1 MIERRSDTEGYPTI
15 YESWPKRRPRLDEVV
30 TRIFKESILPQYQE
44 RCRILKFDHHA
55 SIDTWF
61 DVKRDT
67 LRTSFRRSI
76 LPPVLG
82 QLPDGLTQKMLVKAD
97 TRLNKEHGEYI
108 IHGICDAR
116 HLIVRIMI
124 WSDCLYAYWL
134 TEIPHDKSVRKDDQ
148 KRRIITSVFHALK
161 EPQDGVEIVPWPD
174 NIEDFSDVYHE
185 VMRDA
190 PAFSKADVDKRI
202 DEREEELNV
211 RIERQWRPLPT
222 HPPASE
228 QPIHHF
234 VMHFTDQSDCQLT
247 MVNDAHWE
255 SQWVML
261 QSDPTPLQIDL
272 ATIAGTERS
281 GLTEKVETSS
291 LACPPKAKHAGGL
304 SPDVRS
310 TVFLPAPLNES
321 LQERIGHALQNKTLP
336 TYWEKVD
343 DLLDA
348 SADLASTWCGLT
360 NVKSL
365 LCLAA
370 ACRFG
375 PIISHYIEA
384 KPHDTKEK
392 KKGIQEKEKGNPPS
406 ALSIASKFLRQWDK
420 QVYRIQQVKDG
431 EMDPET
437 RKELNVT
444 NFPITEYVDS
454 GFVKHVWRRLHFNEL
469 KGTEAYNL
477 ENFGAFMSITIDQ
490 FVKLI
495 VRHRFKLDRADS
507 TPTRNAN
514 NTSTCTPDQN
524 LETLKQLR
532 QNNDP
537 EGVGSQLD
545 RLFRSAAVYVTCP
558 SQEQPEARERL
569 ATAWDDAL
577 TLTETHNSRAHKA
590 MLSQGMDGFMSA
602 VQQLQKDHNV

>member
-1 MIERRSDTEGYPTI
+1 MIERRSDTEEYPTI
-15 YESWPKRRPRLDEVV
+15 YESWPKRGPRLEDVV
-30 TRIFKESILPQYQE
+30 THIFKESILPQYQE

-82 QLPDGLTQKMLVKAD
+82 QLPEGLTQKMLVKAD

-108 IHGICDAR
+108 IRKVCDEQE
-116 HLIVRIMI
+116 LIIRVMI

-148 KRRIITSVFHALK
+148 KRRIITSVFHALT
-161 EPQDGVEIVPWPD
+161 ESQDGVEIVPWPD
-174 NIEDFSDVYHE
+174 DIEDFSDVYHE

-190 PAFSKADVDKRI
+190 PAFSKADVDKGI

-211 RIERQWRPLPT
+211 RIERQWRHLPT

-234 VMHFTDQSDCQLT
+234 VTHFTDQSDCQLT

-261 QSDPTPLQIDL
+261 QSDPAPLQIYL
-272 ATIAGTERS
+272 ATIAGTKGS
-281 GLTEKVETSS
+281 GLTDNVETSS
-291 LACPPKAKHAGGL
+291 LACPPVAKHAWAAP
-304 SPDVRS
+304 PDVRS

-336 TYWEKVD
+336 MYWERVD

-348 SADLASTWCGLT
+348 SADLASAWCGLT

-365 LCLAA
+365 LCLAT

-375 PIISHYIEA
+375 PIISQYIEA
-384 KPHDTKEK
+384 KLQGTKEK
-392 KKGIQEKEKGNPPS
+392 KEGYPPS
-406 ALSIASKFLRQWDK
+406 ALSIARKFLRQWDK
-420 QVYRIQQVKDG
+420 QVHRIQQVKDG

-437 RKELNVT
+437 RKKLIVT

-477 ENFGAFMSITIDQ
+477 ENFGAFMSIAIDH

-495 VRHRFKLDRADS
+495 VRHRFTLDRADS
-507 TPTRNAN
+507 TPTRNAKRA
-514 NTSTCTPDQN
+514 STRTPDQN
-524 LETLKQLR
+524 FETLKQLR

-545 RLFRSAAVYVTCP
+545 RLFRSAVVYVTCP
-558 SQEQPEARERL
+558 LQEQAEAHKRL
-569 ATAWDDAL
+569 VTAWDDAL
-577 TLTETHNSRAHKA
+577 ALTETHNSRAHKA
-590 MLSQGMDGFMSA
+590 MLSLGMDGFVSA
-602 VQQLQKDHNV
+602 IQQHQEDHNV

>member
-1 MIERRSDTEGYPTI
+1 MIERHPHVEAYPTI
-15 YESWPKRRPRLDEVV
+15 YDPWPKRRPRLEDVV
-30 TRIFKESILPQYQE
+30 THIFKESILPQYQE
-44 RCRILKFDHHA
+44 QCLKLKLDHHA

-82 QLPDGLTQKMLVKAD
+82 QLPEGLTQKMLVKAD

-108 IHGICDAR
+108 IRKVCDEQE
-116 HLIVRIMI
+116 LIVRVMI

-148 KRRIITSVFHALK
+148 KRRIITSVFHALT
-161 EPQDGVEIVPWPD
+161 ESQDGVEIVPWPD
-174 NIEDFSDVYHE
+174 DIEDFSDVYAYI
-185 VMRDA
+185 MRTA
-190 PAFSKADVDKRI
+190 PTFSKADVDKRI

-211 RIERQWRPLPT
+211 RIERQWRHLPT

-234 VMHFTDQSDCQLT
+234 VTHFTDQSDCQLT
-247 MVNDAHWE
+247 MINDAHWE

-261 QSDPTPLQIDL
+261 QSDPAPLQIYL
-272 ATIAGTERS
+272 ATIAGTKGS
-281 GLTEKVETSS
+281 GLTENVETSS
-291 LACPPKAKHAGGL
+291 LACPPVAKHAWAAP
-304 SPDVRS
+304 PDVRS

-336 TYWEKVD
+336 MYWEKVD

-348 SADLASTWCGLT
+348 SADLASAWCGLT

-365 LCLAA
+365 LCLAT

-375 PIISHYIEA
+375 PIISQCIEA
-384 KPHDTKEK
+384 KPQGTKEK
-392 KKGIQEKEKGNPPS
+392 KKGYPPS

-420 QVYRIQQVKDG
+420 QVHRIQQVKDG

-437 RKELNVT
+437 RKKLSVT

-477 ENFGAFMSITIDQ
+477 ENFGAFMSIAIDH

-495 VRHRFKLDRADS
+495 VRHRFTLDRADS
-507 TPTRNAN
+507 TPTRNAKRA
-514 NTSTCTPDQN
+514 STRTPDQN
-524 LETLKQLR
+524 FETLKQLR

-537 EGVGSQLD
+537 EGVGSQVD
-545 RLFRSAAVYVTCP
+545 RLFRSAVVYVTCP
-558 SQEQPEARERL
+558 SQEQAEAHKRL
-569 ATAWDDAL
+569 VTAWNDAL
-577 TLTETHNSRAHKA
+577 TLTETHNSRAHEA
-590 MLSQGMDGFMSA
+590 LLSQGMDGFMSA
-602 VQQLQKDHNV
+602 VQQLQEDHNV

>member
-1 MIERRSDTEGYPTI
+1 MIERHPHVEAYPTI
-15 YESWPKRRPRLDEVV
+15 YDPWPKREPRLDEVV
-30 TRIFKESILPQYQE
+30 THIFKESILPQYQE
-44 RCRILKFDHHA
+44 RCLILKFDHHA

-82 QLPDGLTQKMLVKAD
+82 QLPEGLTQKMLVKAD

-108 IHGICDAR
+108 VHGIHDAR

-124 WSDCLYAYWL
+124 WSDCLYTYWL
-134 TEIPHDKSVRKDDQ
+134 TETPHDKSVRKDDQ

-174 NIEDFSDVYHE
+174 DIEDFSDVYHE

-190 PAFSKADVDKRI
+190 PTFSKADVDKRI

-211 RIERQWRPLPT
+211 RIERQWRYLPT

-234 VMHFTDQSDCQLT
+234 VTHFTDQSDCQLT
-247 MVNDAHWE
+247 MVNDARWE
-255 SQWVML
+255 SQWVTL
-261 QSDPTPLQIDL
+261 QSDPTPLQIYL
-272 ATIAGTERS
+272 ATIAGTKGS
-281 GLTEKVETSS
+281 GLTKNVETSS
-291 LACPPKAKHAGGL
+291 LACPPVAKHAWAAP
-304 SPDVRS
+304 PDVRS

-336 TYWEKVD
+336 MYWERVD

-348 SADLASTWCGLT
+348 SADLASAWCGLT

-365 LCLAA
+365 LCLAT

-375 PIISHYIEA
+375 PIISQYIEA
-384 KPHDTKEK
+384 KLQGTKEK
-392 KKGIQEKEKGNPPS
+392 KEGYPPS
-406 ALSIASKFLRQWDK
+406 ALSIARKFLRQWDK
-420 QVYRIQQVKDG
+420 QVHRIQQMKDG

-437 RKELNVT
+437 RKKLIVT
-444 NFPITEYVDS
+444 NFPITQYVDS
-454 GFVKHVWRRLHFNEL
+454 GFVKHAWRRLHFNEL

-477 ENFGAFMSITIDQ
+477 ENFGAFVSIAIDH

-495 VRHRFKLDRADS
+495 VRHRFTLDRADS
-507 TPTRNAN
+507 TPTRNAKRA
-514 NTSTCTPDQN
+514 STRTPDQN
-524 LETLKQLR
+524 
-532 QNNDP
+532 
-537 EGVGSQLD
+537 
-545 RLFRSAAVYVTCP
+545 F
-558 SQEQPEARERL
+558 
-569 ATAWDDAL
+569 
-577 TLTETHNSRAHKA
+577 
-590 MLSQGMDGFMSA
+590 
-602 VQQLQKDHNV
+602 

>member
-1 MIERRSDTEGYPTI
+1 MIERHPHVEAYPTI
-15 YESWPKRRPRLDEVV
+15 YDPWPKRRPRLEDVV
-30 TRIFKESILPQYQE
+30 THIFKESILPQYQE

-82 QLPDGLTQKMLVKAD
+82 QLPEGLTQKMLVKAD

-108 IHGICDAR
+108 IRKVCDEQE
-116 HLIVRIMI
+116 LIVRVMI

-148 KRRIITSVFHALK
+148 KRRIITSVFHALT

-174 NIEDFSDVYHE
+174 DIEDFSDVYHE

-190 PAFSKADVDKRI
+190 PTFSKADVDKRI

-211 RIERQWRPLPT
+211 RIERQWRHLPT

-234 VMHFTDQSDCQLT
+234 VTHFTDQSDCQLT

-261 QSDPTPLQIDL
+261 QSDPTPLQIYL
-272 ATIAGTERS
+272 ATIAGTKGS
-281 GLTEKVETSS
+281 GLTDNVETSS
-291 LACPPKAKHAGGL
+291 LACPPVAKHARAAP
-304 SPDVRS
+304 PDVRS

-336 TYWEKVD
+336 MYWERVD

-348 SADLASTWCGLT
+348 SADLASAWCGLT

-365 LCLAA
+365 LCLAT

-375 PIISHYIEA
+375 PIISQYIEA
-384 KPHDTKEK
+384 KQQGTKEK
-392 KKGIQEKEKGNPPS
+392 KKGYPPS
-406 ALSIASKFLRQWDK
+406 ALSIANKFLKQW
-420 QVYRIQQVKDG
+420 RLRMNTIREVKDG

-437 RKELNVT
+437 RKKLSVT

-477 ENFGAFMSITIDQ
+477 ENFGAFMSIAMDH

-495 VRHRFKLDRADS
+495 VRHRFTLDRADS
-507 TPTRNAN
+507 TPTRNAKRA
-514 NTSTCTPDQN
+514 STHTPDQN
-524 LETLKQLR
+524 FETLKQLR
-532 QNNDP
+532 QNDDP
-537 EGVGSQLD
+537 EGVGSQVD
-545 RLFRSAAVYVTCP
+545 RLFRSAVVYVTCP
-558 SQEQPEARERL
+558 SQEQAEAHKRL
-569 ATAWDDAL
+569 VTAWDDAL
-577 TLTETHNSRAHKA
+577 ALTETHNSRAHEA
-590 MLSQGMDGFMSA
+590 LLSQGMDGFMSA
-602 VQQLQKDHNV
+602 VQQLQEDHNV

>member
-108 IHGICDAR
+108 IHGIYDAR
-116 HLIVRIMI
+116 HLIIRIMI

-174 NIEDFSDVYHE
+174 DIEDFSDVYHE

-211 RIERQWRPLPT
+211 RVERQWQHLPT

-234 VMHFTDQSDCQLT
+234 VTHFTDQSDCQLT

-261 QSDPTPLQIDL
+261 QSDPTPLQIYL
-272 ATIAGTERS
+272 ATIAGTKGS
-281 GLTEKVETSS
+281 GLTDNVETSS
-291 LACPPKAKHAGGL
+291 LACPPVAKHAWAAP
-304 SPDVRS
+304 PDVRS

-336 TYWEKVD
+336 MYWERVD

-348 SADLASTWCGLT
+348 SADLASAWCGLT

-365 LCLAA
+365 LCLAT

-375 PIISHYIEA
+375 PIISQCIEA
-384 KPHDTKEK
+384 KLQGTKEK
-392 KKGIQEKEKGNPPS
+392 KEGYPPS
-406 ALSIASKFLRQWDK
+406 ALSIANKFLKQW
-420 QVYRIQQVKDG
+420 RLRMNTIREVKDG

-437 RKELNVT
+437 RKKLSVT

-454 GFVKHVWRRLHFNEL
+454 GFIKHVWRRLHFNEL

-477 ENFGAFMSITIDQ
+477 ENFGAFMSITIDH
-490 FVKLI
+490 FVNLI
-495 VRHRFKLDRADS
+495 VRHRFTLDRADS
-507 TPTRNAN
+507 TPTRNAKRA
-514 NTSTCTPDQN
+514 STHTPDQN
-524 LETLKQLR
+524 FETLKQLR

-545 RLFRSAAVYVTCP
+545 RLFRSAVVYVTCP
-558 SQEQPEARERL
+558 SQEQAEAHKRL
-569 ATAWDDAL
+569 VTAWDDAL
-577 TLTETHNSRAHKA
+577 ALTETHNSRAHKA
-590 MLSQGMDGFMSA
+590 LLSQGMDGFMSA

>member
-1 MIERRSDTEGYPTI
+1 MIERRSDTEEYPTI
-15 YESWPKRRPRLDEVV
+15 YESWPKRGPRLEDVV

-82 QLPDGLTQKMLVKAD
+82 QLPEGLTQKMLVKAD

-234 VMHFTDQSDCQLT
+234 VTHFTDQSDCQLT

-261 QSDPTPLQIDL
+261 QSDPAPLQIYL
-272 ATIAGTERS
+272 ATIAGTKGS
-281 GLTEKVETSS
+281 GLTDNVETSS
-291 LACPPKAKHAGGL
+291 LACPPVAKHAWAAP
-304 SPDVRS
+304 PDVRS

-336 TYWEKVD
+336 MYWERVD

-348 SADLASTWCGLT
+348 SADLASAWCGLT

-365 LCLAA
+365 LCLAT

-375 PIISHYIEA
+375 PIISQYIEA
-384 KPHDTKEK
+384 KLQGTKEK
-392 KKGIQEKEKGNPPS
+392 KKGYPPS
-406 ALSIASKFLRQWDK
+406 ALSIASKFLKQW
-420 QVYRIQQVKDG
+420 RLRMNTIQEVKDG

-437 RKELNVT
+437 RKKLSVT

-477 ENFGAFMSITIDQ
+477 ENFGAFMSIAMDH
-490 FVKLI
+490 FVNLI
-495 VRHRFKLDRADS
+495 VRHRFTLDRADS
-507 TPTRNAN
+507 TPTRNAKRA
-514 NTSTCTPDQN
+514 STRTPDQN
-524 LETLKQLR
+524 FETLKQLR
-532 QNNDP
+532 QNDDP
-537 EGVGSQLD
+537 EGVGSQVD
-545 RLFRSAAVYVTCP
+545 RLFRSAVVYVTCP
-558 SQEQPEARERL
+558 SQEQAEAHKRL
-569 ATAWDDAL
+569 VTAWDDAL
-577 TLTETHNSRAHKA
+577 ALTETHNSRAHEA
-590 MLSQGMDGFMSA
+590 LLSQGMDGFMSA

>member
-1 MIERRSDTEGYPTI
+1 MIERRSDTEEYPTI
-15 YESWPKRRPRLDEVV
+15 YESWPKRGPRLEDVV
-30 TRIFKESILPQYQE
+30 THIFKESILPQYQE

-82 QLPDGLTQKMLVKAD
+82 QLPEGLTQKMLVKAD

-108 IHGICDAR
+108 IRKVCDEQE
-116 HLIVRIMI
+116 LIIRVMI

-134 TEIPHDKSVRKDDQ
+134 TEIPRDKSVRKDDQ
-148 KRRIITSVFHALK
+148 KRRIITSVFHALT
-161 EPQDGVEIVPWPD
+161 ESQDGVEIVPWPD
-174 NIEDFSDVYHE
+174 DIEDFSDVYHE

-211 RIERQWRPLPT
+211 RIERQWRHLPT

-234 VMHFTDQSDCQLT
+234 VTHFTDQSDCQLT

-261 QSDPTPLQIDL
+261 QSDPAPLQIYL
-272 ATIAGTERS
+272 ATIAGTKGS
-281 GLTEKVETSS
+281 GLTDNVETSS
-291 LACPPKAKHAGGL
+291 LACPPVAKHAWAAP
-304 SPDVRS
+304 PDVRS

-336 TYWEKVD
+336 MYWERVD

-348 SADLASTWCGLT
+348 SADLASAWCGLT

-365 LCLAA
+365 LCLAT

-375 PIISHYIEA
+375 PIISQYIEA
-384 KPHDTKEK
+384 KLQGTKEK
-392 KKGIQEKEKGNPPS
+392 KEGYPPS
-406 ALSIASKFLRQWDK
+406 ALSIARKFLRQWDK
-420 QVYRIQQVKDG
+420 QVHRIQQVKDG

-437 RKELNVT
+437 RKKLIVT

-477 ENFGAFMSITIDQ
+477 ENFGAFMSIAIDH

-495 VRHRFKLDRADS
+495 VRHRFTLDRADS
-507 TPTRNAN
+507 TPTRNAKRA
-514 NTSTCTPDQN
+514 STRTPDQN
-524 LETLKQLR
+524 FETLKQLR

-537 EGVGSQLD
+537 EGVGSQVD
-545 RLFRSAAVYVTCP
+545 RLFRSAVVYVTCP
-558 SQEQPEARERL
+558 SQEQAEAHKRL
-569 ATAWDDAL
+569 VTAWDDAL
-577 TLTETHNSRAHKA
+577 ALTETHNSRAHEA
-590 MLSQGMDGFMSA
+590 LLSQGMDGFMSA
-602 VQQLQKDHNV
+602 VQQLQEDHNV

>member
-1 MIERRSDTEGYPTI
+1 MIERHPHVEAYPTI
-15 YESWPKRRPRLDEVV
+15 YDPWPKRRPRLEDVV
-30 TRIFKESILPQYQE
+30 THIFKESILPQYQE
-44 RCRILKFDHHA
+44 QCLKLKLDHHA

-61 DVKRDT
+61 NVKRDT

-82 QLPDGLTQKMLVKAD
+82 QLPEGLTQKMLVKAD

-108 IHGICDAR
+108 IRKVCDEQE
-116 HLIVRIMI
+116 LIVRVMI

-148 KRRIITSVFHALK
+148 KRRIITSVFHALT
-161 EPQDGVEIVPWPD
+161 ESQDGVEIVPWPD
-174 NIEDFSDVYHE
+174 DIEDFSDVYAYI
-185 VMRDA
+185 MRTA
-190 PAFSKADVDKRI
+190 PTFSKADVDKRI

-211 RIERQWRPLPT
+211 RIERQWRHLPT

-234 VMHFTDQSDCQLT
+234 VTHFTDQSDCQLT

-261 QSDPTPLQIDL
+261 QSDPAPLQIYL
-272 ATIAGTERS
+272 ATIAGTKGS
-281 GLTEKVETSS
+281 GLTENVETSS
-291 LACPPKAKHAGGL
+291 LACPPVAKHAWAAP
-304 SPDVRS
+304 PDVRS

-336 TYWEKVD
+336 MYWEKVD

-348 SADLASTWCGLT
+348 SADLASAWCGLT

-365 LCLAA
+365 LCLAT

-375 PIISHYIEA
+375 PIISQCIEA
-384 KPHDTKEK
+384 KPQGTKEK
-392 KKGIQEKEKGNPPS
+392 KKGYPPS

-420 QVYRIQQVKDG
+420 QVHRIQQVKDG

-437 RKELNVT
+437 RKKLSVT

-477 ENFGAFMSITIDQ
+477 ENFGAFMSIAIDH

-495 VRHRFKLDRADS
+495 VRHRFTLDRADS
-507 TPTRNAN
+507 TPTRNAKRA
-514 NTSTCTPDQN
+514 STRTPDQN
-524 LETLKQLR
+524 FETLKQLR

-537 EGVGSQLD
+537 EGVGSQVD
-545 RLFRSAAVYVTCP
+545 RLFRSAVVYVTCP
-558 SQEQPEARERL
+558 SQEQAEAHKRL
-569 ATAWDDAL
+569 VTAWNDAL
-577 TLTETHNSRAHKA
+577 ALTETHNSRAHKA
-590 MLSQGMDGFMSA
+590 LLSQGMDGFMSA

>member
-1 MIERRSDTEGYPTI
+1 MIERRSDTEEYPTI
-15 YESWPKRRPRLDEVV
+15 YESWPKRGPRLEDVV
-30 TRIFKESILPQYQE
+30 THIFKESILPQYQE

-82 QLPDGLTQKMLVKAD
+82 QLPEGLTQKMLVKAD

-108 IHGICDAR
+108 IRKVCDEQE
-116 HLIVRIMI
+116 LIIRVMI

-148 KRRIITSVFHALK
+148 KRRIITSVFHALT
-161 EPQDGVEIVPWPD
+161 ESQDGVEIVPWPD
-174 NIEDFSDVYHE
+174 DIEDFSDVYHE

-211 RIERQWRPLPT
+211 RIERQWRHLPT

-234 VMHFTDQSDCQLT
+234 VTHFTDQSDCQLT

-261 QSDPTPLQIDL
+261 QSDPAPLQIYL
-272 ATIAGTERS
+272 ATIAGTKGS
-281 GLTEKVETSS
+281 GLTDNVETSS
-291 LACPPKAKHAGGL
+291 LACPPVAKHAWAAP
-304 SPDVRS
+304 PDVRS

-336 TYWEKVD
+336 MYWERVD

-348 SADLASTWCGLT
+348 SADLASAWCGLT

-365 LCLAA
+365 LCLAT

-375 PIISHYIEA
+375 PIISQYIEA
-384 KPHDTKEK
+384 KLQGTKEK
-392 KKGIQEKEKGNPPS
+392 KEGYPPS
-406 ALSIASKFLRQWDK
+406 ALSIARKFLRQWDK
-420 QVYRIQQVKDG
+420 QVHRIQQVKDG

-437 RKELNVT
+437 RKKLIVT

-477 ENFGAFMSITIDQ
+477 ENFGAFMSIAMDH
-490 FVKLI
+490 FVNLI
-495 VRHRFKLDRADS
+495 VRHRFTLDRADS
-507 TPTRNAN
+507 TPTRNAKRA
-514 NTSTCTPDQN
+514 STRTPDQN
-524 LETLKQLR
+524 FETLKQLR
-532 QNNDP
+532 QNDDP
-537 EGVGSQLD
+537 EGVGSQVD
-545 RLFRSAAVYVTCP
+545 RLFRSAVVYVTCP
-558 SQEQPEARERL
+558 SQEQAEAHKRL
-569 ATAWDDAL
+569 VTAWDDAL
-577 TLTETHNSRAHKA
+577 ALTETHNSRAHKA
-590 MLSQGMDGFMSA
+590 LLSQGMDGFMSA
-602 VQQLQKDHNV
+602 VQQLQEDHNV

>member
-1 MIERRSDTEGYPTI
+1 MIERRSDTEEYPTI
-15 YESWPKRRPRLDEVV
+15 YESWPKRGRRLEDVV
-30 TRIFKESILPQYQE
+30 THIFKESILPQYQE

-108 IHGICDAR
+108 IHGIYDAQ

-124 WSDCLYAYWL
+124 WSDCLYTYWL
-134 TEIPHDKSVRKDDQ
+134 TETPHDKSVRKDDQ

-174 NIEDFSDVYHE
+174 DIEDFSDVYHE

-211 RIERQWRPLPT
+211 RIERQWQHLPT

-234 VMHFTDQSDCQLT
+234 VTHFTDQSDCQLT

-261 QSDPTPLQIDL
+261 QSDPTPLQIYL
-272 ATIAGTERS
+272 ATIAGTKGS
-281 GLTEKVETSS
+281 GLTDNVETSS
-291 LACPPKAKHAGGL
+291 LACPPVAKHAWAAP
-304 SPDVRS
+304 PDVRS

-336 TYWEKVD
+336 MYWERVD

-348 SADLASTWCGLT
+348 SADLASAWCGLT

-365 LCLAA
+365 LCLAT
-370 ACRFG
+370 ACRFD
-375 PIISHYIEA
+375 PIISQCIEA
-384 KPHDTKEK
+384 KLQGTKEK
-392 KKGIQEKEKGNPPS
+392 KEGYPPS
-406 ALSIASKFLRQWDK
+406 ALSIANKFLKQW
-420 QVYRIQQVKDG
+420 RLRMNTIREVKDG

-437 RKELNVT
+437 RKKLSVT

-454 GFVKHVWRRLHFNEL
+454 GFIKHVWRRLHFNEL

-477 ENFGAFMSITIDQ
+477 ENFGAFMSITIDH
-490 FVKLI
+490 FVNLI
-495 VRHRFKLDRADS
+495 VRHRFTLDRADS
-507 TPTRNAN
+507 TPTRNAKRA
-514 NTSTCTPDQN
+514 STHTPDQN
-524 LETLKQLR
+524 FETLKQLR

-545 RLFRSAAVYVTCP
+545 RLFRSAVVYVTCP
-558 SQEQPEARERL
+558 SQEQAEAHKRL
-569 ATAWDDAL
+569 VTAWDDAL
-577 TLTETHNSRAHKA
+577 ALTETHNSRAHKA
-590 MLSQGMDGFMSA
+590 LLSQGMDGFMSA

>member
-1 MIERRSDTEGYPTI
+1 MIERRSDTEEYPTI
-15 YESWPKRRPRLDEVV
+15 YESWPKRGPRLEDVV
-30 TRIFKESILPQYQE
+30 THIFKESILPQYQE

-82 QLPDGLTQKMLVKAD
+82 QLPEGLTQKMLVKAD

-108 IHGICDAR
+108 IRKVCDEQE
-116 HLIVRIMI
+116 LIVRVMI

-148 KRRIITSVFHALK
+148 KRRIITSVFHALT

-174 NIEDFSDVYHE
+174 DIEDFSDVYHE

-190 PAFSKADVDKRI
+190 PTFSKADVDKRI

-211 RIERQWRPLPT
+211 RIERQWRHLPT

-234 VMHFTDQSDCQLT
+234 VTHFTDQSDCQLT

-261 QSDPTPLQIDL
+261 QSDPAPLQIYL
-272 ATIAGTERS
+272 ATIAGTKGS
-281 GLTEKVETSS
+281 GLTENVETSS
-291 LACPPKAKHAGGL
+291 LACPPVAKHAWAAP
-304 SPDVRS
+304 PDVRS

-336 TYWEKVD
+336 MYWERVD

-348 SADLASTWCGLT
+348 SADLASAWCGLT

-365 LCLAA
+365 LCLAT

-375 PIISHYIEA
+375 PIISQCIEA
-384 KPHDTKEK
+384 KQQGTKEK
-392 KKGIQEKEKGNPPS
+392 KKGYPPS
-406 ALSIASKFLRQWDK
+406 ALSIANKFLKQW
-420 QVYRIQQVKDG
+420 RLRMNTIREVKDG

-437 RKELNVT
+437 RKKLSVT

-469 KGTEAYNL
+469 KGTEAYIL
-477 ENFGAFMSITIDQ
+477 ENFGAFMSIAMDH

-495 VRHRFKLDRADS
+495 VRHRFTLDRADS
-507 TPTRNAN
+507 TPTRNAKRA
-514 NTSTCTPDQN
+514 STRTPDQN
-524 LETLKQLR
+524 FETLKQLR
-532 QNNDP
+532 QNDDP
-537 EGVGSQLD
+537 EGVGSQVD
-545 RLFRSAAVYVTCP
+545 RLFRSAVVYVTCP
-558 SQEQPEARERL
+558 SQEQAEAHKRL
-569 ATAWDDAL
+569 VTAWDDAL
-577 TLTETHNSRAHKA
+577 ALTETHNSRAHEA
-590 MLSQGMDGFMSA
+590 LLSQGMDGFMSA
-602 VQQLQKDHNV
+602 VQQLQEDHNV

>member
-1 MIERRSDTEGYPTI
+1 MIERRSDTEEYPTI

-30 TRIFKESILPQYQE
+30 THIFKESILPQYQE
-44 RCRILKFDHHA
+44 QCLKLKLDHHA

-255 SQWVML
+255 SQWLML
-261 QSDPTPLQIDL
+261 QSDPAPLQIYL
-272 ATIAGTERS
+272 ATIAGTKGS
-281 GLTEKVETSS
+281 GLTDNVETSS
-291 LACPPKAKHAGGL
+291 LACPPVAKHAWAA
-304 SPDVRS
+304 PTDVRS
-310 TVFLPAPLNES
+310 TVFLRAPLNES

-336 TYWEKVD
+336 MYWERVD

-348 SADLASTWCGLT
+348 SADLASAWCGLT

-365 LCLAA
+365 LCLAT

-375 PIISHYIEA
+375 PIISQCIEA
-384 KPHDTKEK
+384 KLQGTKEK
-392 KKGIQEKEKGNPPS
+392 KKGYPPS
-406 ALSIASKFLRQWDK
+406 ALSIASKFLKQW
-420 QVYRIQQVKDG
+420 RLRMNTIREVKDG

-437 RKELNVT
+437 RKKLSVT

-477 ENFGAFMSITIDQ
+477 ENFGAFMSIAMDH
-490 FVKLI
+490 FVNLI
-495 VRHRFKLDRADS
+495 VRHRFTLDRADS
-507 TPTRNAN
+507 TPTRNAKRA
-514 NTSTCTPDQN
+514 STRTPDQN
-524 LETLKQLR
+524 FETLKQLR
-532 QNNDP
+532 QNDDP
-537 EGVGSQLD
+537 EGVGSQVD
-545 RLFRSAAVYVTCP
+545 RLFRSAVVYVTCP
-558 SQEQPEARERL
+558 SQEQAEAHKRL
-569 ATAWDDAL
+569 VTAWDDAL
-577 TLTETHNSRAHKA
+577 ALTETHNSRAHEA
-590 MLSQGMDGFMSA
+590 LLSQGMDGFMSA
-602 VQQLQKDHNV
+602 VQQLQEDHNV

>member
-261 QSDPTPLQIDL
+261 QSDPAPLQIYL
-272 ATIAGTERS
+272 ATIAGTKGS
-281 GLTEKVETSS
+281 GLTDNVETSS
-291 LACPPKAKHAGGL
+291 LACPPVAKHAWAA
-304 SPDVRS
+304 PTDVRS
-310 TVFLPAPLNES
+310 TVFLRAPLNES

-336 TYWEKVD
+336 MYWERVD

-348 SADLASTWCGLT
+348 SADLASAWCGLT

-365 LCLAA
+365 LCLAT
-370 ACRFG
+370 ACRYG
-375 PIISHYIEA
+375 PIISQCIEA
-384 KPHDTKEK
+384 KLQGTKEK
-392 KKGIQEKEKGNPPS
+392 KKGYPPS
-406 ALSIASKFLRQWDK
+406 ALSIASKFLKQW
-420 QVYRIQQVKDG
+420 RLRMNTIREVKDG

-437 RKELNVT
+437 RKKLSVT

-477 ENFGAFMSITIDQ
+477 ENFGAFMSIAMDH
-490 FVKLI
+490 FVNLI
-495 VRHRFKLDRADS
+495 VRHRFTLDRADS
-507 TPTRNAN
+507 TPTRNAKRA
-514 NTSTCTPDQN
+514 STRTPDQN
-524 LETLKQLR
+524 FETLKQLR
-532 QNNDP
+532 QNDDP
-537 EGVGSQLD
+537 EGVGSQVD
-545 RLFRSAAVYVTCP
+545 RLFRSAVVYVTCP
-558 SQEQPEARERL
+558 SQEQAEAHKRL
-569 ATAWDDAL
+569 VTAWDDAL
-577 TLTETHNSRAHKA
+577 ALTETHNSRAHEA
-590 MLSQGMDGFMSA
+590 LLSQGMDGFMSA
-602 VQQLQKDHNV
+602 VQQLQEDHNV

>member
-82 QLPDGLTQKMLVKAD
+82 KLPEGLTQKMLVKAD

-108 IHGICDAR
+108 IHGIYDTR

-261 QSDPTPLQIDL
+261 QSDPAPLQIYL
-272 ATIAGTERS
+272 ATIAGTKGS
-281 GLTEKVETSS
+281 GLTDNVETSS
-291 LACPPKAKHAGGL
+291 LACPPVAKHAWAA
-304 SPDVRS
+304 PTDVRS
-310 TVFLPAPLNES
+310 TVFLRAPLNES

-336 TYWEKVD
+336 MYWERVD

-348 SADLASTWCGLT
+348 SADLASAWCGLT

-365 LCLAA
+365 LCLAT

-375 PIISHYIEA
+375 PIISQCIEA
-384 KPHDTKEK
+384 KLQGTKEK
-392 KKGIQEKEKGNPPS
+392 KKGYPPS
-406 ALSIASKFLRQWDK
+406 ALSIASKFLKQW
-420 QVYRIQQVKDG
+420 RLRMNTIREVKDG

-437 RKELNVT
+437 RKKLSVT

-477 ENFGAFMSITIDQ
+477 ENFGAFMSIAMDH
-490 FVKLI
+490 FVNLI
-495 VRHRFKLDRADS
+495 VRHRFTLDRADS
-507 TPTRNAN
+507 TPTRNAKRA
-514 NTSTCTPDQN
+514 STRTPDQN
-524 LETLKQLR
+524 FETLKQLR

-537 EGVGSQLD
+537 EGVGSQVD
-545 RLFRSAAVYVTCP
+545 RLFRSAVVYVTCP
-558 SQEQPEARERL
+558 SQEQAEAHKRL
-569 ATAWDDAL
+569 VTAWDDAL
-577 TLTETHNSRAHKA
+577 ALTETHNSRAHEA
-590 MLSQGMDGFMSA
+590 LLSQGMDGFMSA
-602 VQQLQKDHNV
+602 VQQLQEDHNV

>member
-222 HPPASE
+222 HPPASA

-234 VMHFTDQSDCQLT
+234 VMHFTDQSACQLT

-261 QSDPTPLQIDL
+261 QSDPAPLQIYL
-272 ATIAGTERS
+272 ATIAGTKGS
-281 GLTEKVETSS
+281 GLTDNVETSS
-291 LACPPKAKHAGGL
+291 LACPPVAKHAWAA
-304 SPDVRS
+304 PTDVRS
-310 TVFLPAPLNES
+310 TVFLRAPLNES

-336 TYWEKVD
+336 MYWERVD

-348 SADLASTWCGLT
+348 SADLASAWCGLT

-365 LCLAA
+365 LCLAT

-375 PIISHYIEA
+375 PIISQCIEA
-384 KPHDTKEK
+384 KLQGTKEK
-392 KKGIQEKEKGNPPS
+392 KKGYPPS
-406 ALSIASKFLRQWDK
+406 ALSIASKFLKQW
-420 QVYRIQQVKDG
+420 RLRMNTIREVKDG

-437 RKELNVT
+437 RKKLSVT

-477 ENFGAFMSITIDQ
+477 ENFGAFMSIAMDH
-490 FVKLI
+490 FVNLI
-495 VRHRFKLDRADS
+495 VRHRFTLDRADS
-507 TPTRNAN
+507 TPTRNAKRA
-514 NTSTCTPDQN
+514 STRTPDQN
-524 LETLKQLR
+524 FETLKQLR
-532 QNNDP
+532 QNDDP
-537 EGVGSQLD
+537 EGVGSQVD
-545 RLFRSAAVYVTCP
+545 RLFRSAVVYVTCP
-558 SQEQPEARERL
+558 SQEQAEAHKRL
-569 ATAWDDAL
+569 VTAWDDAL
-577 TLTETHNSRAHKA
+577 ALTETHNSRAHEA
-590 MLSQGMDGFMSA
+590 LLSQGMDGFMSA
-602 VQQLQKDHNV
+602 VQQLQEDHNV

>member
-1 MIERRSDTEGYPTI
+1 MIERRSDTEEYPTI
-15 YESWPKRRPRLDEVV
+15 YESWPKRGPRLEDVV
-30 TRIFKESILPQYQE
+30 THIFKESILPQYQE

-82 QLPDGLTQKMLVKAD
+82 QLPEGLTQKMLVKAD

-174 NIEDFSDVYHE
+174 DIEDFSDVYHE

-211 RIERQWRPLPT
+211 RIERQWRPLPD
-222 HPPASE
+222 HPLAGD
-228 QPIHHF
+228 QQIHHF

-261 QSDPTPLQIDL
+261 QSDPAPLQIYL
-272 ATIAGTERS
+272 ATIAGTKGS
-281 GLTEKVETSS
+281 GLTDNVETSS
-291 LACPPKAKHAGGL
+291 LACPPVAKHAWAA
-304 SPDVRS
+304 PTDVRS

-336 TYWEKVD
+336 MYWETVD

-348 SADLASTWCGLT
+348 SADLASAWCGLT

-365 LCLAA
+365 LCLAT

-375 PIISHYIEA
+375 PIISQYIEA
-384 KPHDTKEK
+384 KLQGTKEK
-392 KKGIQEKEKGNPPS
+392 KEGYPPS
-406 ALSIASKFLRQWDK
+406 ALSIANKFLKQW
-420 QVYRIQQVKDG
+420 RLRMNTIREVKDG

-437 RKELNVT
+437 RKKLSVT

-454 GFVKHVWRRLHFNEL
+454 GFIKHVWRRLHFNEL

-477 ENFGAFMSITIDQ
+477 ENFGAFMSITMDH
-490 FVKLI
+490 FVNLI
-495 VRHRFKLDRADS
+495 VRHRFTLDRADS
-507 TPTRNAN
+507 TPTRNAKRA
-514 NTSTCTPDQN
+514 STRTPDQN
-524 LETLKQLR
+524 FETLKQLR

-537 EGVGSQLD
+537 EGVGSQVD
-545 RLFRSAAVYVTCP
+545 RLFRSAVVYVTCP
-558 SQEQPEARERL
+558 SQEQAEAHKRL
-569 ATAWDDAL
+569 VTAWDDAL
-577 TLTETHNSRAHKA
+577 ALTETHNSRAHKA
-590 MLSQGMDGFMSA
+590 LLSQGMDGFMSA

>member
-261 QSDPTPLQIDL
+261 QSDPAPLQIYL
-272 ATIAGTERS
+272 ATIAGTKGS
-281 GLTEKVETSS
+281 GLTDNVETSS
-291 LACPPKAKHAGGL
+291 LACPPVAKHAWAA
-304 SPDVRS
+304 PTDVRS
-310 TVFLPAPLNES
+310 TVFLRAPLNES

-336 TYWEKVD
+336 MYWERVD

-348 SADLASTWCGLT
+348 SADLASAWCGLT

-365 LCLAA
+365 LCLAT

-375 PIISHYIEA
+375 PIISQCIEA
-384 KPHDTKEK
+384 KLQGTKEK
-392 KKGIQEKEKGNPPS
+392 KKGYPPS
-406 ALSIASKFLRQWDK
+406 ALSIASKFLKQW
-420 QVYRIQQVKDG
+420 RLRMNTIREVKDG

-437 RKELNVT
+437 RKKLSVT

-477 ENFGAFMSITIDQ
+477 ENFGAFMSIAMDH
-490 FVKLI
+490 FVNLI
-495 VRHRFKLDRADS
+495 VRHRFTLDRADS
-507 TPTRNAN
+507 TPTRNAKRA
-514 NTSTCTPDQN
+514 STRTPDQN
-524 LETLKQLR
+524 FETLKQLR
-532 QNNDP
+532 QNDDP
-537 EGVGSQLD
+537 EGVGSQVD
-545 RLFRSAAVYVTCP
+545 RLFRSAVVYVTCP
-558 SQEQPEARERL
+558 SQEQAEAHKRL
-569 ATAWDDAL
+569 VTAWDDAL
-577 TLTETHNSRAHKA
+577 ALTETHNSRAHEA
-590 MLSQGMDGFMSA
+590 LLSQGMDGFMSA
-602 VQQLQKDHNV
+602 VQQLQEDHNV

>member
-1 MIERRSDTEGYPTI
+1 MIERHPHVEAYPTI
-15 YESWPKRRPRLDEVV
+15 YDPWPKRRPRLEDVV
-30 TRIFKESILPQYQE
+30 THIFKESILPQYQE
-44 RCRILKFDHHA
+44 QCLKLKLDHHA

-61 DVKRDT
+61 NVKRDT

-82 QLPDGLTQKMLVKAD
+82 QLPEGLTQKMLVKAN

-108 IHGICDAR
+108 IRKVCDEQE
-116 HLIVRIMI
+116 LIVRVMI

-148 KRRIITSVFHALK
+148 KRRIITSVFHALT
-161 EPQDGVEIVPWPD
+161 ESQDGVEIVPWPD
-174 NIEDFSDVYHE
+174 DIEDFSDVYAYI
-185 VMRDA
+185 MRTA
-190 PAFSKADVDKRI
+190 PTFSKADVDKRI

-211 RIERQWRPLPT
+211 RIERQWRHLPT

-234 VMHFTDQSDCQLT
+234 VTHFTDQSDCQLT

-261 QSDPTPLQIDL
+261 QSDPTPLQIYL
-272 ATIAGTERS
+272 ATIAGTKGS
-281 GLTEKVETSS
+281 GLTDNVETSS
-291 LACPPKAKHAGGL
+291 LACPPVAKHARAAP
-304 SPDVRS
+304 PDVRS

-336 TYWEKVD
+336 MYWERVD

-348 SADLASTWCGLT
+348 SADLASAWCGLT

-365 LCLAA
+365 LCLAT

-375 PIISHYIEA
+375 PIISQYIEA
-384 KPHDTKEK
+384 KQQGTKEK
-392 KKGIQEKEKGNPPS
+392 KKGYPPS

-420 QVYRIQQVKDG
+420 QVHRIQQVKDG

-437 RKELNVT
+437 RKKLSVT

-477 ENFGAFMSITIDQ
+477 ENFGAFMSITIDH
-490 FVKLI
+490 FVNLI
-495 VRHRFKLDRADS
+495 VRHRFTLDRADS
-507 TPTRNAN
+507 TPTRNAKRA
-514 NTSTCTPDQN
+514 STHTPDQN
-524 LETLKQLR
+524 FETLKQLR
-532 QNNDP
+532 QNDDP
-537 EGVGSQLD
+537 EGVGSQVD
-545 RLFRSAAVYVTCP
+545 RLFRSAVVYVTCP
-558 SQEQPEARERL
+558 SQEQAEAHKRL
-569 ATAWDDAL
+569 VTAWDDAL
-577 TLTETHNSRAHKA
+577 ALTETHNSRAHEA
-590 MLSQGMDGFMSA
+590 LLSQGMDGFMSA
-602 VQQLQKDHNV
+602 VQQLQEDHNV

>member
-1 MIERRSDTEGYPTI
+1 MIERRSDTEEYPTI
-15 YESWPKRRPRLDEVV
+15 YESWPKRGPRLEDVV
-30 TRIFKESILPQYQE
+30 THIFKESILPQYQE

-82 QLPDGLTQKMLVKAD
+82 QLPEGLTQKMLVKAD

-108 IHGICDAR
+108 IRKVCDEQE
-116 HLIVRIMI
+116 LIIRVMI

-134 TEIPHDKSVRKDDQ
+134 TEIPHDKSVRIDDQ
-148 KRRIITSVFHALK
+148 KRRIITSVFHALT
-161 EPQDGVEIVPWPD
+161 ESQDGVEIVPWPD
-174 NIEDFSDVYHE
+174 DIEDFSDVYHE

-211 RIERQWRPLPT
+211 RIERQWRHLPT

-234 VMHFTDQSDCQLT
+234 VTHFTDQSDCQLT

-261 QSDPTPLQIDL
+261 QSDPAPLQIYL
-272 ATIAGTERS
+272 ATIAGTKGS
-281 GLTEKVETSS
+281 GLTDNVETSS
-291 LACPPKAKHAGGL
+291 LACPPVAKHAWAAP
-304 SPDVRS
+304 PDVRS

-336 TYWEKVD
+336 MYWERVD

-348 SADLASTWCGLT
+348 SADLASAWCGLT

-365 LCLAA
+365 LCLAT

-375 PIISHYIEA
+375 PIISQYIEA
-384 KPHDTKEK
+384 KLQGTKEK
-392 KKGIQEKEKGNPPS
+392 KEGYPPS
-406 ALSIASKFLRQWDK
+406 ALSIARKFLRQWDK
-420 QVYRIQQVKDG
+420 QVHRIQQVKDG

-437 RKELNVT
+437 RKKLIVT

-477 ENFGAFMSITIDQ
+477 ENFGAFMSIAIDH

-495 VRHRFKLDRADS
+495 VRHRFTLDRADS
-507 TPTRNAN
+507 TPTRNAKRA
-514 NTSTCTPDQN
+514 STRTPDQN
-524 LETLKQLR
+524 FETLKQLR

-537 EGVGSQLD
+537 EGVGSQVD
-545 RLFRSAAVYVTCP
+545 RLFRSAVVYVTCP
-558 SQEQPEARERL
+558 SQEQAEAHKRL
-569 ATAWDDAL
+569 VTAWDDAL
-577 TLTETHNSRAHKA
+577 ALTETHNSRAHEA
-590 MLSQGMDGFMSA
+590 LLSQGMDGFMSA
-602 VQQLQKDHNV
+602 VQQLQEDHNV

>member
-1 MIERRSDTEGYPTI
+1 MIERHPHVEAYPTI
-15 YESWPKRRPRLDEVV
+15 YDPWPKRRPRLEDVV
-30 TRIFKESILPQYQE
+30 THIFKESILPQYQE
-44 RCRILKFDHHA
+44 QCLKLKLDHHA

-82 QLPDGLTQKMLVKAD
+82 QLPEGLTQKMLVKAD

-108 IHGICDAR
+108 IRKVCDEQE
-116 HLIVRIMI
+116 LIIRVMI

-148 KRRIITSVFHALK
+148 KRRIITSVFHALT
-161 EPQDGVEIVPWPD
+161 ESQDGVEIVPWPD
-174 NIEDFSDVYHE
+174 DIEDFSDVYAYI
-185 VMRDA
+185 MRTA
-190 PAFSKADVDKRI
+190 PTFSKADVDKRI

-211 RIERQWRPLPT
+211 RIERQWRHLPT

-234 VMHFTDQSDCQLT
+234 VTHFTDQSDCQLT

-261 QSDPTPLQIDL
+261 QSDPTPLQIYL
-272 ATIAGTERS
+272 ATIAGTKGS
-281 GLTEKVETSS
+281 GLTDNVETSS
-291 LACPPKAKHAGGL
+291 LACPPVAKHARAAP
-304 SPDVRS
+304 PDVRS

-336 TYWEKVD
+336 MYWERVD

-348 SADLASTWCGLT
+348 SADLASAWCGLT

-365 LCLAA
+365 LCLAT

-375 PIISHYIEA
+375 PIISQYIEA
-384 KPHDTKEK
+384 KQQGTKEK
-392 KKGIQEKEKGNPPS
+392 KKGYPPS
-406 ALSIASKFLRQWDK
+406 ALSIANKFLKQW
-420 QVYRIQQVKDG
+420 RLRMNTIREVKDG

-437 RKELNVT
+437 RKKLSVT

-454 GFVKHVWRRLHFNEL
+454 GFIKHVWRRLHFNEL

-477 ENFGAFMSITIDQ
+477 ENFGAFMSITIDH
-490 FVKLI
+490 FVNLI
-495 VRHRFKLDRADS
+495 VRHRFTLDRADS
-507 TPTRNAN
+507 TPTRNAKRA
-514 NTSTCTPDQN
+514 STHTPDQN
-524 LETLKQLR
+524 FETLKQLR

-545 RLFRSAAVYVTCP
+545 RLFRSAVVYVTCP
-558 SQEQPEARERL
+558 SQEQAEAHKRL
-569 ATAWDDAL
+569 VTAWDDAL
-577 TLTETHNSRAHKA
+577 ALTETHNSRAHEA
-590 MLSQGMDGFMSA
+590 LLSQGMDGFMSA
-602 VQQLQKDHNV
+602 VQQLQEDHNV

>member
-1 MIERRSDTEGYPTI
+1 MIERRSDTEEYPTI
-15 YESWPKRRPRLDEVV
+15 YESWPKRGPRLEDVV
-30 TRIFKESILPQYQE
+30 THIFKESILPQYQE

-82 QLPDGLTQKMLVKAD
+82 QLPEGLTQKMLVKAD

-108 IHGICDAR
+108 IRKVCDEQE
-116 HLIVRIMI
+116 LIIRVMI

-174 NIEDFSDVYHE
+174 DIEDFSDVYHE

-211 RIERQWRPLPT
+211 RIERQWRHLPT

-234 VMHFTDQSDCQLT
+234 VTHFTDQSDCQLT

-261 QSDPTPLQIDL
+261 QSDPAPLQIYL
-272 ATIAGTERS
+272 ATIAGTKGS
-281 GLTEKVETSS
+281 GLTDNVETSS
-291 LACPPKAKHAGGL
+291 LACPPVAKHAWAAP
-304 SPDVRS
+304 PDVRS

-336 TYWEKVD
+336 MYWERVD

-348 SADLASTWCGLT
+348 SADLASAWCGLT

-365 LCLAA
+365 LCLAT

-375 PIISHYIEA
+375 PIISQYIEA
-384 KPHDTKEK
+384 KLQGTKEK
-392 KKGIQEKEKGNPPS
+392 KEGYPPS
-406 ALSIASKFLRQWDK
+406 ALSIARKFLRQWDK
-420 QVYRIQQVKDG
+420 QVHRIQQVKDG

-437 RKELNVT
+437 RKKLIVT

-477 ENFGAFMSITIDQ
+477 ENFGAFMSIAIDH

-495 VRHRFKLDRADS
+495 VRHRFTLDRADS
-507 TPTRNAN
+507 TPTRNAKRA
-514 NTSTCTPDQN
+514 STRTPDQN
-524 LETLKQLR
+524 FETLKQLR

-537 EGVGSQLD
+537 EGVGSQVD
-545 RLFRSAAVYVTCP
+545 RLFRSAVVYVTCP
-558 SQEQPEARERL
+558 SQEQAEAHKRL
-569 ATAWDDAL
+569 VTAWDDAL
-577 TLTETHNSRAHKA
+577 ALTETHNSRAHEA
-590 MLSQGMDGFMSA
+590 LLSQGMDGFMSA
-602 VQQLQKDHNV
+602 VQQLQEDHNV

>member
-108 IHGICDAR
+108 IHGIYDAR
-116 HLIVRIMI
+116 HLIIRIMI

-174 NIEDFSDVYHE
+174 DIEDFSDVYHE

-211 RIERQWRPLPT
+211 RIERQWQHLPT

-234 VMHFTDQSDCQLT
+234 VTHFTDQSDCQLT

-261 QSDPTPLQIDL
+261 QSDPTPLQIYL
-272 ATIAGTERS
+272 ATIAGTKGS
-281 GLTEKVETSS
+281 GLTDNVETSS
-291 LACPPKAKHAGGL
+291 LACPPVAKHAWAAP
-304 SPDVRS
+304 PDVRS

-336 TYWEKVD
+336 MYWERVD

-348 SADLASTWCGLT
+348 SADLASAWCGLT

-365 LCLAA
+365 LCLAT

-375 PIISHYIEA
+375 PIISQCIEA
-384 KPHDTKEK
+384 KLQGTKEK
-392 KKGIQEKEKGNPPS
+392 KEGYPPS
-406 ALSIASKFLRQWDK
+406 ALSIANKFLKQW
-420 QVYRIQQVKDG
+420 RLRMNTIREVKDG

-437 RKELNVT
+437 RKKLSVT

-454 GFVKHVWRRLHFNEL
+454 GFIKHVWRRLHFNEL

-477 ENFGAFMSITIDQ
+477 ENFGAFMSITIDH
-490 FVKLI
+490 FVNLI
-495 VRHRFKLDRADS
+495 VRHRFTLDRADS
-507 TPTRNAN
+507 TPTRNAKRA
-514 NTSTCTPDQN
+514 STHTPDQN
-524 LETLKQLR
+524 FETLKQLR

-545 RLFRSAAVYVTCP
+545 RLFRSAVVYVTCP
-558 SQEQPEARERL
+558 SQEQAEAHKRL
-569 ATAWDDAL
+569 VTAWDDAL
-577 TLTETHNSRAHKA
+577 ALTETHNSRAHKA
-590 MLSQGMDGFMSA
+590 LLSQGMDGFMSA

>member
-44 RCRILKFDHHA
+44 RCLILKFDHHA

-261 QSDPTPLQIDL
+261 QSDPAPLQIYL
-272 ATIAGTERS
+272 ATIAGTKGS
-281 GLTEKVETSS
+281 GLTDNVETSS
-291 LACPPKAKHAGGL
+291 LACPPVAKHAWAA
-304 SPDVRS
+304 PTDVRS
-310 TVFLPAPLNES
+310 TVFLRAPLNES

-336 TYWEKVD
+336 MYWERVD

-348 SADLASTWCGLT
+348 SADLASAWCGLT

-365 LCLAA
+365 LCLAT

-375 PIISHYIEA
+375 PIISQCIEA
-384 KPHDTKEK
+384 KLQGTKEK
-392 KKGIQEKEKGNPPS
+392 KKGYPPS
-406 ALSIASKFLRQWDK
+406 ALSIASKFLKQW
-420 QVYRIQQVKDG
+420 RLRMNTIREVKDG

-437 RKELNVT
+437 RKKLSVT

-477 ENFGAFMSITIDQ
+477 ENFGAFMSIAMDH
-490 FVKLI
+490 FVNLI
-495 VRHRFKLDRADS
+495 VRHRFTLDRADS
-507 TPTRNAN
+507 TPTRNAKRA
-514 NTSTCTPDQN
+514 STRTPDQN
-524 LETLKQLR
+524 FETLKQLR
-532 QNNDP
+532 QNDDP
-537 EGVGSQLD
+537 EGVGSQVD
-545 RLFRSAAVYVTCP
+545 RLFRSAVVYVTCP
-558 SQEQPEARERL
+558 SQEQAEAHKRL
-569 ATAWDDAL
+569 VTAWDDAL
-577 TLTETHNSRAHKA
+577 ALTETHNSRAHEA
-590 MLSQGMDGFMSA
+590 LLSQGMDGFMSA
-602 VQQLQKDHNV
+602 VQQLQEDHNV

>member
-1 MIERRSDTEGYPTI
+1 MIERRSDTEEYPTI
-15 YESWPKRRPRLDEVV
+15 YESWPKRGPRLEDVV
-30 TRIFKESILPQYQE
+30 THIFKESILPQYQE

-82 QLPDGLTQKMLVKAD
+82 QLPEGLTQKMLVKAD

-108 IHGICDAR
+108 IRKVCDEQE
-116 HLIVRIMI
+116 LIIRVMI

-148 KRRIITSVFHALK
+148 KRRIITSVFHALT
-161 EPQDGVEIVPWPD
+161 ESQDGVEIVPWPD
-174 NIEDFSDVYHE
+174 DIEDFSDVYHE

-211 RIERQWRPLPT
+211 RIERQWRHLPT

-234 VMHFTDQSDCQLT
+234 VTHFTDQSDCQLT

-261 QSDPTPLQIDL
+261 QSDPAPLQIYL
-272 ATIAGTERS
+272 ATIAGTKGS
-281 GLTEKVETSS
+281 GLTDNVETSS
-291 LACPPKAKHAGGL
+291 LACPPVAKHAWAAP
-304 SPDVRS
+304 PDVRS

-336 TYWEKVD
+336 MYWERVD

-348 SADLASTWCGLT
+348 SADLASAWCGLT

-365 LCLAA
+365 LCLAT

-375 PIISHYIEA
+375 PIISQYIEA
-384 KPHDTKEK
+384 KLQGTKEK
-392 KKGIQEKEKGNPPS
+392 KEGYPPS
-406 ALSIASKFLRQWDK
+406 ALSIARKFLRQWDK
-420 QVYRIQQVKDG
+420 QVHRIQQVKDG

-437 RKELNVT
+437 RKKLIVT

-477 ENFGAFMSITIDQ
+477 ENFGAFMSIAIDH

-495 VRHRFKLDRADS
+495 VRHRFTLDRADS
-507 TPTRNAN
+507 TPTRNAKRA
-514 NTSTCTPDQN
+514 STRTPDQN
-524 LETLKQLR
+524 FETLKQLR

-537 EGVGSQLD
+537 EGVGSQVD
-545 RLFRSAAVYVTCP
+545 RLFRSAVVYVTCP
-558 SQEQPEARERL
+558 SQEQAEAHKRL
-569 ATAWDDAL
+569 VTAWDDAL
-577 TLTETHNSRAHKA
+577 ALTETHNSRAHKA
-590 MLSQGMDGFMSA
+590 LLSQGMDGFMSA

>member
-1 MIERRSDTEGYPTI
+1 MIERRSDTEEYPTI
-15 YESWPKRRPRLDEVV
+15 YESWPKRGPRLEDVV
-30 TRIFKESILPQYQE
+30 THIFKESILPQYQE

-82 QLPDGLTQKMLVKAD
+82 QLPEGLTQKMLVKAD

-108 IHGICDAR
+108 IRKVCDEQE
-116 HLIVRIMI
+116 LIVRVMI

-148 KRRIITSVFHALK
+148 KRRIITSVFHALT
-161 EPQDGVEIVPWPD
+161 ESQDGVEIVPWPD
-174 NIEDFSDVYHE
+174 DIEDFSDVYHE

-211 RIERQWRPLPT
+211 RIERQWRHLPT

-234 VMHFTDQSDCQLT
+234 VTHFTDQSDCQLT

-261 QSDPTPLQIDL
+261 QSDPAPLQIYL
-272 ATIAGTERS
+272 ATIAGTKGS
-281 GLTEKVETSS
+281 GLTENVETSS
-291 LACPPKAKHAGGL
+291 LACPPVAKHAWAAP
-304 SPDVRS
+304 PDVRS

-336 TYWEKVD
+336 MYWERVD

-348 SADLASTWCGLT
+348 SADLASAWCGLT

-365 LCLAA
+365 LCLAT

-375 PIISHYIEA
+375 PIISQYIEA
-384 KPHDTKEK
+384 KLQGTKEK
-392 KKGIQEKEKGNPPS
+392 KEGYPPS
-406 ALSIASKFLRQWDK
+406 ALSIARKFLRQWDK
-420 QVYRIQQVKDG
+420 QVHRIQQVKDG

-437 RKELNVT
+437 RKKLIVT

-477 ENFGAFMSITIDQ
+477 ENFGAFMSIAIDH

-495 VRHRFKLDRADS
+495 VRHRFTLDRADS
-507 TPTRNAN
+507 TPTRNAKRA
-514 NTSTCTPDQN
+514 STRTPDQN
-524 LETLKQLR
+524 FETLKQLR

-537 EGVGSQLD
+537 EGVGSQVD
-545 RLFRSAAVYVTCP
+545 RLFRSAVVYVTCP
-558 SQEQPEARERL
+558 SQEQAEAHKRL
-569 ATAWDDAL
+569 VTAWDDAL
-577 TLTETHNSRAHKA
+577 ALTETHNSRAHKA
-590 MLSQGMDGFMSA
+590 LLSHGMDGFMSA
-602 VQQLQKDHNV
+602 VQQLQEDHNV

>member
-1 MIERRSDTEGYPTI
+1 MIERRSDTEEYPTI
-15 YESWPKRRPRLDEVV
+15 YESWPKRGPRLEDVV
-30 TRIFKESILPQYQE
+30 THIFKESILPQYQE

-82 QLPDGLTQKMLVKAD
+82 QLPEGLTQKMLVKAD

-108 IHGICDAR
+108 IRKVCDEQE
-116 HLIVRIMI
+116 LIIRVMI

-148 KRRIITSVFHALK
+148 KRRIITSVFHALT
-161 EPQDGVEIVPWPD
+161 ESQDGVEIVPWPD
-174 NIEDFSDVYHE
+174 DIEDFSDVYAYI
-185 VMRDA
+185 MRTA

-211 RIERQWRPLPT
+211 RIERQWRHLPT

-234 VMHFTDQSDCQLT
+234 VTHFTDQSDCQLT

-261 QSDPTPLQIDL
+261 QSDPAPLQIYL
-272 ATIAGTERS
+272 ATIAGTKGS
-281 GLTEKVETSS
+281 GLTDNVETSS
-291 LACPPKAKHAGGL
+291 LACPPVAKHAWAAP
-304 SPDVRS
+304 PDVRS

-336 TYWEKVD
+336 MYWERVD

-348 SADLASTWCGLT
+348 SADLASAWCGLT

-365 LCLAA
+365 LCLAT

-375 PIISHYIEA
+375 PIISQYIEA
-384 KPHDTKEK
+384 KLQGTKEK
-392 KKGIQEKEKGNPPS
+392 KEGYPPS
-406 ALSIASKFLRQWDK
+406 ALSIARKFLRQWDK
-420 QVYRIQQVKDG
+420 QVHRIQQVKDG

-437 RKELNVT
+437 RKKLIVT

-477 ENFGAFMSITIDQ
+477 ENFGAFMSIAIDH

-495 VRHRFKLDRADS
+495 VRHRFTLDRADS
-507 TPTRNAN
+507 TPTRNAKRA
-514 NTSTCTPDQN
+514 STRTPDQN
-524 LETLKQLR
+524 FETLKQLR

-537 EGVGSQLD
+537 EGVGSQVD
-545 RLFRSAAVYVTCP
+545 RLFRSAVVYVTCP
-558 SQEQPEARERL
+558 SQEQAEAHKRL
-569 ATAWDDAL
+569 VTAWDDAL
-577 TLTETHNSRAHKA
+577 ALTETHNSRAHEA
-590 MLSQGMDGFMSA
+590 LLSQGMDGFMSA
-602 VQQLQKDHNV
+602 VQQLQEDHNV

>member
-1 MIERRSDTEGYPTI
+1 MIERHPHVEAYPTI
-15 YESWPKRRPRLDEVV
+15 YDPWPKRRPRLEDVV
-30 TRIFKESILPQYQE
+30 THIFKESILPQYQE
-44 RCRILKFDHHA
+44 QCLKLKLDHHA

-82 QLPDGLTQKMLVKAD
+82 QLPEGLTQKMLVKAD

-108 IHGICDAR
+108 IRKVCDEQE
-116 HLIVRIMI
+116 LIIRVMI

-148 KRRIITSVFHALK
+148 KRRIITSVFHALT
-161 EPQDGVEIVPWPD
+161 ESQDGVEIVPWPD
-174 NIEDFSDVYHE
+174 DIEDFSDVYAYI
-185 VMRDA
+185 MRTA
-190 PAFSKADVDKRI
+190 PTFSKADVDKRI

-211 RIERQWRPLPT
+211 RIERQWRHLPT

-234 VMHFTDQSDCQLT
+234 VTHFTDQSDCQLT

-261 QSDPTPLQIDL
+261 QSDPTPLQIYL
-272 ATIAGTERS
+272 ATIAGTKGS
-281 GLTEKVETSS
+281 GLTDNVETSS
-291 LACPPKAKHAGGL
+291 LACPPVAKHARAAP
-304 SPDVRS
+304 PDVRS

-336 TYWEKVD
+336 MYWERVD

-348 SADLASTWCGLT
+348 SADLASAWCGLT

-365 LCLAA
+365 LCLAT

-375 PIISHYIEA
+375 PIISQYIEA
-384 KPHDTKEK
+384 KLQGTKEK
-392 KKGIQEKEKGNPPS
+392 KEGYPPS
-406 ALSIASKFLRQWDK
+406 ALSIARKFLRQWDK
-420 QVYRIQQVKDG
+420 QVHRIQQVKDG

-437 RKELNVT
+437 RKKLIVT

-477 ENFGAFMSITIDQ
+477 ENFGAFMSIAIDH

-495 VRHRFKLDRADS
+495 VRHRFTLDRADS
-507 TPTRNAN
+507 TPTRNAKRA
-514 NTSTCTPDQN
+514 STRTPDQN
-524 LETLKQLR
+524 FETLKQLR

-537 EGVGSQLD
+537 EGVGSQVD
-545 RLFRSAAVYVTCP
+545 RLFRSAVVYVTCP
-558 SQEQPEARERL
+558 SQEQAEAHKRL
-569 ATAWDDAL
+569 VTAWDDAL
-577 TLTETHNSRAHKA
+577 ALTETHNSRAHEA
-590 MLSQGMDGFMSA
+590 LLSQGMDGFMSA
-602 VQQLQKDHNV
+602 VQQLQEDHNV

>member
-1 MIERRSDTEGYPTI
+1 MIERRSDTEEYPTI
-15 YESWPKRRPRLDEVV
+15 YESWPKRGPRLEDVV
-30 TRIFKESILPQYQE
+30 THIFKESILPQYQE
-44 RCRILKFDHHA
+44 RCRILKLDHHA

-82 QLPDGLTQKMLVKAD
+82 QLPEGLTQKMLVKAD

-108 IHGICDAR
+108 IRKVCDEQE
-116 HLIVRIMI
+116 LIIRVMI

-148 KRRIITSVFHALK
+148 KRRIITSVFHALT
-161 EPQDGVEIVPWPD
+161 ESQDGVEIVPWPD
-174 NIEDFSDVYHE
+174 DIEDFSDVYHE

-211 RIERQWRPLPT
+211 RIERQWQHLPT

-234 VMHFTDQSDCQLT
+234 VTHFTDQSDCQLT

-261 QSDPTPLQIDL
+261 QSDPTPLQIYL
-272 ATIAGTERS
+272 ATIAGTKGS
-281 GLTEKVETSS
+281 GLTDNVETSS
-291 LACPPKAKHAGGL
+291 LACPPVAKHAWAAP
-304 SPDVRS
+304 PDVRS

-336 TYWEKVD
+336 MYWERVD

-348 SADLASTWCGLT
+348 SADLASAWCGLT

-365 LCLAA
+365 LCLAT

-375 PIISHYIEA
+375 PIISQYIEA
-384 KPHDTKEK
+384 KLQGTKEK
-392 KKGIQEKEKGNPPS
+392 KEGYPPS
-406 ALSIASKFLRQWDK
+406 ALSIARKFLRQWDK
-420 QVYRIQQVKDG
+420 QVHRIQQVKDG

-437 RKELNVT
+437 RKKLSVT

-454 GFVKHVWRRLHFNEL
+454 GFIKHVWRRLHFNEL

-477 ENFGAFMSITIDQ
+477 ENFGAFMSITIDH
-490 FVKLI
+490 FVNLI
-495 VRHRFKLDRADS
+495 VRHRFTLDRADS
-507 TPTRNAN
+507 TPTRNAKRA
-514 NTSTCTPDQN
+514 STHTPDQN
-524 LETLKQLR
+524 FETLKQLR

-545 RLFRSAAVYVTCP
+545 RLFRSAVVYVTCP
-558 SQEQPEARERL
+558 SQEQAEAHKRL
-569 ATAWDDAL
+569 VTAWDDAL
-577 TLTETHNSRAHKA
+577 ALTETHNSRAHKA
-590 MLSQGMDGFMSA
+590 LLSQGMDGFMSA

>member
-15 YESWPKRRPRLDEVV
+15 YESWPKRGPRLEDVV
-30 TRIFKESILPQYQE
+30 THIFKESILPQYQE

-82 QLPDGLTQKMLVKAD
+82 QLPEGLTQKMLVKAD

-108 IHGICDAR
+108 IRKVCDEQE
-116 HLIVRIMI
+116 LIIRVMI

-148 KRRIITSVFHALK
+148 KRRIITSVFHALT
-161 EPQDGVEIVPWPD
+161 ESQDGVEIVPWPD
-174 NIEDFSDVYHE
+174 DIEDFSDVYAYI
-185 VMRDA
+185 MRTA
-190 PAFSKADVDKRI
+190 PTFSKADVDKRI

-211 RIERQWRPLPT
+211 RIERQWRHLPT

-234 VMHFTDQSDCQLT
+234 VTHFTDQSDCQLT

-261 QSDPTPLQIDL
+261 QSDPTPLQIYL
-272 ATIAGTERS
+272 ATIAGTKGS
-281 GLTEKVETSS
+281 GLTDNVETSS
-291 LACPPKAKHAGGL
+291 LACPPVAKHARAAP
-304 SPDVRS
+304 PDVRS

-336 TYWEKVD
+336 MYWERVD

-348 SADLASTWCGLT
+348 SADLASAWCGLT

-365 LCLAA
+365 LCLAT

-375 PIISHYIEA
+375 PIISQYIEA
-384 KPHDTKEK
+384 KQQGTKEK
-392 KKGIQEKEKGNPPS
+392 KKGYPPS
-406 ALSIASKFLRQWDK
+406 ALSIASKFLKQW
-420 QVYRIQQVKDG
+420 RLRMNTIREVKDG

-437 RKELNVT
+437 RKKLSVT

-477 ENFGAFMSITIDQ
+477 ENFGAFMSIAMDH
-490 FVKLI
+490 FVNLI
-495 VRHRFKLDRADS
+495 VRHRFTLDRADS
-507 TPTRNAN
+507 TPTRNAKRA
-514 NTSTCTPDQN
+514 STRTPDQN
-524 LETLKQLR
+524 FETLKQLR
-532 QNNDP
+532 QNDDP
-537 EGVGSQLD
+537 EGVGSQVD
-545 RLFRSAAVYVTCP
+545 RLFRSAVVYVTCP
-558 SQEQPEARERL
+558 SQEQAEAHKRL
-569 ATAWDDAL
+569 VTAWDDAL
-577 TLTETHNSRAHKA
+577 ALTETHNSRAHEA
-590 MLSQGMDGFMSA
+590 LLSQGMDGFMSA
-602 VQQLQKDHNV
+602 VQQLQEDHNV

>member
-1 MIERRSDTEGYPTI
+1 MIERHPHVEAYPTI
-15 YESWPKRRPRLDEVV
+15 YDPWPKRRPRLEDVV
-30 TRIFKESILPQYQE
+30 THIFKESILPQYQE
-44 RCRILKFDHHA
+44 QCLKLKLDHHA

-61 DVKRDT
+61 NVKRDT

-82 QLPDGLTQKMLVKAD
+82 QLPEGLTQKMLVKAD

-108 IHGICDAR
+108 IRKVCDEQE
-116 HLIVRIMI
+116 LIVRVMI

-148 KRRIITSVFHALK
+148 KRRIITSVFHALT
-161 EPQDGVEIVPWPD
+161 ESQDGVEIVPWPD
-174 NIEDFSDVYHE
+174 DIEDFSDVYAYI
-185 VMRDA
+185 MRTA
-190 PAFSKADVDKRI
+190 PTFSKADVDKRI

-211 RIERQWRPLPT
+211 RIERQWRHLPT

-234 VMHFTDQSDCQLT
+234 VTHFTDQSDCQLT

-261 QSDPTPLQIDL
+261 QSDPTPLQIYL
-272 ATIAGTERS
+272 ATIAGTKGS
-281 GLTEKVETSS
+281 GLTDNVETSS
-291 LACPPKAKHAGGL
+291 LACPPVAKHARAAP
-304 SPDVRS
+304 PDVRS

-336 TYWEKVD
+336 MYWERVD

-348 SADLASTWCGLT
+348 SADLASAWCGLT

-365 LCLAA
+365 LCLAT

-375 PIISHYIEA
+375 PIISQYIEA
-384 KPHDTKEK
+384 KQQGTKEK
-392 KKGIQEKEKGNPPS
+392 KKGYPPS

-420 QVYRIQQVKDG
+420 QVHRIQQVKDG

-437 RKELNVT
+437 RKKLSVT

-477 ENFGAFMSITIDQ
+477 ENFGAFMSITIDH
-490 FVKLI
+490 FVNLI
-495 VRHRFKLDRADS
+495 VRHRFTLDRADS
-507 TPTRNAN
+507 TPTRNAKRA
-514 NTSTCTPDQN
+514 STHTPDQN
-524 LETLKQLR
+524 FETLKQLR
-532 QNNDP
+532 QNDDP
-537 EGVGSQLD
+537 EGVGSQVD
-545 RLFRSAAVYVTCP
+545 RLFRSAVVYVTCP
-558 SQEQPEARERL
+558 SQEQAEAHKRL
-569 ATAWDDAL
+569 VTAWDDAL
-577 TLTETHNSRAHKA
+577 ALTETHNSRAHKA
-590 MLSQGMDGFMSA
+590 LLSQGMDGFMSA
-602 VQQLQKDHNV
+602 VQQLQEDHNV

>member
-1 MIERRSDTEGYPTI
+1 MIERHPHVEAYPTI
-15 YESWPKRRPRLDEVV
+15 YDPWPKRRPRLEDVV
-30 TRIFKESILPQYQE
+30 THIFKESILPQYQE
-44 RCRILKFDHHA
+44 QCLKLKLDHHA

-61 DVKRDT
+61 NVKRDT

-261 QSDPTPLQIDL
+261 QSDPAPLQIYL
-272 ATIAGTERS
+272 ATIAGTKGS
-281 GLTEKVETSS
+281 GLTDNVETSS
-291 LACPPKAKHAGGL
+291 LACPPVAKHAWAA
-304 SPDVRS
+304 PTDVRS
-310 TVFLPAPLNES
+310 TVFLRAPLNES

-336 TYWEKVD
+336 MYWERVD

-348 SADLASTWCGLT
+348 SADLASAWCGLT

-365 LCLAA
+365 LCLAT

-375 PIISHYIEA
+375 PIISQCIEA
-384 KPHDTKEK
+384 KLQGTKEK
-392 KKGIQEKEKGNPPS
+392 KKGYPPS
-406 ALSIASKFLRQWDK
+406 ALSIASKFLKQW
-420 QVYRIQQVKDG
+420 RLRMNTIREVKDG

-437 RKELNVT
+437 RKKLSVT

-477 ENFGAFMSITIDQ
+477 ENFGAFMSIAMDH
-490 FVKLI
+490 FVNLI
-495 VRHRFKLDRADS
+495 VRHRFTLDRADS
-507 TPTRNAN
+507 TPTRNAKRA
-514 NTSTCTPDQN
+514 STRTPDQN
-524 LETLKQLR
+524 FETLKQLR
-532 QNNDP
+532 QNDDP
-537 EGVGSQLD
+537 EGVGSQVD
-545 RLFRSAAVYVTCP
+545 RLFRSAVVYVTCP
-558 SQEQPEARERL
+558 SQEQAEAHKRL
-569 ATAWDDAL
+569 VTAWDDAL
-577 TLTETHNSRAHKA
+577 ALTETHNSRAHEA
-590 MLSQGMDGFMSA
+590 LLSQGMDGFMSA
-602 VQQLQKDHNV
+602 VQQLQEDHNV

>member
-1 MIERRSDTEGYPTI
+1 MIERHPHVEAYPTI
-15 YESWPKRRPRLDEVV
+15 YDPWPKRRPRLEDVV
-30 TRIFKESILPQYQE
+30 THIFKESILPQYQE
-44 RCRILKFDHHA
+44 QCLKLKLDHHA

-61 DVKRDT
+61 NVKRDT

-82 QLPDGLTQKMLVKAD
+82 QLPEGLTQKMLVKAD

-108 IHGICDAR
+108 IRKVCDEQE
-116 HLIVRIMI
+116 LIVRVMI

-148 KRRIITSVFHALK
+148 KRRIITSVFHALT
-161 EPQDGVEIVPWPD
+161 ESQDGVEIVPWPD
-174 NIEDFSDVYHE
+174 DIEDFSDVYHE

-261 QSDPTPLQIDL
+261 QSDPAPLQIYL
-272 ATIAGTERS
+272 ATIAGTKGS
-281 GLTEKVETSS
+281 GLTDNVETSS
-291 LACPPKAKHAGGL
+291 LACPPVAKHAWAA
-304 SPDVRS
+304 PTDVRS
-310 TVFLPAPLNES
+310 TVFLRAPLNES

-336 TYWEKVD
+336 MYWERVD

-348 SADLASTWCGLT
+348 SADLASAWCGLT

-365 LCLAA
+365 LCLAT

-375 PIISHYIEA
+375 PIISQCIEA
-384 KPHDTKEK
+384 KLQGTKEK
-392 KKGIQEKEKGNPPS
+392 KKGYPPS
-406 ALSIASKFLRQWDK
+406 ALSIASKFLKQW
-420 QVYRIQQVKDG
+420 RLRMNTIREVKDG

-437 RKELNVT
+437 RKKLSVT

-477 ENFGAFMSITIDQ
+477 ENFGAFMSIAMDH
-490 FVKLI
+490 FVNLI
-495 VRHRFKLDRADS
+495 VRHRFTLDRADS
-507 TPTRNAN
+507 TPTRNAKRA
-514 NTSTCTPDQN
+514 STRTPDQN
-524 LETLKQLR
+524 FETLKQLR
-532 QNNDP
+532 QNDDP
-537 EGVGSQLD
+537 EGVGSQVD
-545 RLFRSAAVYVTCP
+545 RLFRSAVVYVTCP
-558 SQEQPEARERL
+558 SQEQAEAHKRL
-569 ATAWDDAL
+569 VTAWDDAL
-577 TLTETHNSRAHKA
+577 ALTETHNSRAHEA
-590 MLSQGMDGFMSA
+590 LLSQGMDGFMSA
-602 VQQLQKDHNV
+602 VQQLQEDHNV

>member
-261 QSDPTPLQIDL
+261 QSDPAPLQIYL
-272 ATIAGTERS
+272 ATIAGTKGS
-281 GLTEKVETSS
+281 GLTDNVETSS
-291 LACPPKAKHAGGL
+291 LACPPVAKHAWAA
-304 SPDVRS
+304 PTDVRS
-310 TVFLPAPLNES
+310 TVFLRAPLNES

-336 TYWEKVD
+336 MYWERVD

-348 SADLASTWCGLT
+348 SADLASAWCGLT

-365 LCLAA
+365 LCLAT

-375 PIISHYIEA
+375 PIISQCIEA
-384 KPHDTKEK
+384 KLQGTKEK
-392 KKGIQEKEKGNPPS
+392 KKGYPPS
-406 ALSIASKFLRQWDK
+406 ALSIASKFLKQW
-420 QVYRIQQVKDG
+420 RLRMNTIREVKDG

-437 RKELNVT
+437 RKKLSVT

-477 ENFGAFMSITIDQ
+477 ENFGAFMSIAMDH
-490 FVKLI
+490 FVNLI
-495 VRHRFKLDRADS
+495 VRHRFTLDRADS
-507 TPTRNAN
+507 TPTRNAKRA
-514 NTSTCTPDQN
+514 STRTPDQN
-524 LETLKQLR
+524 FETLKQLR
-532 QNNDP
+532 QNDDP
-537 EGVGSQLD
+537 EGVGSQVD
-545 RLFRSAAVYVTCP
+545 RLFRSAVVYVTCP
-558 SQEQPEARERL
+558 SQEQAEAHKRL
-569 ATAWDDAL
+569 VTAWDDAL
-577 TLTETHNSRAHKA
+577 ALTETHNSRAHKA
-590 MLSQGMDGFMSA
+590 LLSQGMDGFMSA
-602 VQQLQKDHNV
+602 VQQLQEDHNV